1 MYSDL
6 SVLSTQMITIV
17 YIISSNTCRLQYEN
31 ISVNLSVYVDCGFVF
46 NEKFDHISISFVCR
60 YGERCGSSLREWH
73 TWQAH
78 HLIQVK
84 AFIVNCLFNEY
95 CYAVYNK
102 YNIIACNAD
111 RLYIQP
117 NMSYFFIDVVRMS
130 ETQSKCSRDICKTF
144 FSWQNIGLLSNRH
157 NYV

>member
-6 SVLSTQMITIV
+6 SVLSTQMTTIV

-31 ISVNLSVYVDCGFVF
+31 TSANLSLYVDCGFMF
-46 NEKFDHISISFVCR
+46 NENFDHICISLLGR
-60 YGERCGSSLREWH
+60 HGKRCGTILRERH

-84 AFIVNCLFNEY
+84 TFIVNCLFNEY

-102 YNIIACNAD
+102 YNIIGCNAD
-111 RLYIQP
+111 ILYTQP
-117 NMSYFFIDVVRMS
+117 NRSYLFIDVVRMS
-130 ETQSKCSRDICKTF
+130 ETQSKCSRDTCKTF
-144 FSWQNIGLLSNRH
+144 FSEQKIGLLSNRH
-157 NYV
+157 N